1 MKRIWIIT
9 LFLVLSML
17 LACTRAEGLF
27 SLLQTPT
34 PEPMETPAP
43 VVTLPP
49 AGARVDSGESAS
61 GLFDQLETASP
72 EAAALDPTA
81 TPEPAAADSD
91 ESTTGAD
98 VSCFQG
104 LSYTDMNATEPTRI
118 VNIEGEDTT
127 DYIYEQ
133 VSEDDL
139 RRYRTYLEDKGCD
152 FMALQTDSENAITL
166 AVYSTALDF
175 GFMLIYES
183 DKALLELKFIPYEPE
198 AEPETET
205 AADSESTTGADV
217 SCFQGLSY
225 TDMNG
230 TEPTRIM
237 SIEDVNNTDYI
248 YEQVS
253 EDDFKNYRAYL
264 KDSGCLS
271 YNVGSDSENVICLG
285 IYSTGL
291 DFGFVLAYDYDK
303 TILELVY
310 HSNELEAEP
319 AAEAA
324 PDTGVSA
331 LSAEAATP
339 SVCPHCN
346 KGHCITCYG
355 RGVVKCDNCGGLGRC
370 PDCRG
375 KREFHGIGWGGVG
388 TAIYT
393 TCDTCG
399 GSGRC
404 NYCDGYGRVECGDC
418 NRGICLYCGGNYLSY

>member
-72 EAAALDPTA
+72 EAAAPDPTA

-139 RRYRTYLEDKGCD
+139 RRYRTYLEEKGCD
-152 FMALQTDSENAITL
+152 FMALQTDSENAIAL

-183 DKALLELKFIPYEPE
+183 DKALLELKYIPY
-198 AEPETET
+198 
-205 AADSESTTGADV
+205 
-217 SCFQGLSY
+217 
-225 TDMNG
+225 
-230 TEPTRIM
+230 
-237 SIEDVNNTDYI
+237 
-248 YEQVS
+248 
-253 EDDFKNYRAYL
+253 
-264 KDSGCLS
+264 
-271 YNVGSDSENVICLG
+271 
-285 IYSTGL
+285 
-291 DFGFVLAYDYDK
+291 
-303 TILELVY
+303 
-310 HSNELEAEP
+310 ELEAEP

-388 TAIYT
+388 TATYT